1 MPQNWPRD
9 EPYEWV
15 LHEDIRVI
23 PGIEEVVETMRVGG
37 RVVCVIPPKL
47 GYGKEDKVEF
57 DR

>member
-1 MPQNWPRD
+1 M
-9 EPYEWV
+9 
-15 LHEDIRVI
+15 LHGDIRVI
-23 PGIEEVVETMRVGG
+23 PGIEEVVETMRVGA

>member
-1 MPQNWPRD
+1 M
-9 EPYEWV
+9 